1 MNQLQFIKLG
11 SVWDSTKKDKRG
23 MTYMQGSVEEDI
35 NLHKGDRIFIFRQFK
50 KTAKSPVANVMVGIQ
65 EPEPIVEEPFK
76 DEVATDP
83 DPWNE
88 PLNIQDS
95 GEPEK
100 EEPKKGGPIV
110 PEECPF

>member
-50 KTAKSPVANVMVGIQ
+50 KTAKSPVANVTIGVQ
-65 EPEPIVEEPFK
+65 NPEPIVEEPFK
-76 DEVATDP
+76 DDTTTDP

-88 PLNIQDS
+88 PLDVQ

-100 EEPKKGGPIV
+100 EEPKKDGGPIV
-110 PEECPF
+110 PDSCPF

>member
-1 MNQLQFIKLG
+1 
-11 SVWDSTKKDKRG
+11 
-23 MTYMQGSVEEDI
+23 MQGSVEEDI

-50 KTAKSPVANVMVGIQ
+50 KTAKSPVANVTIGIQ

-76 DEVATDP
+76 DDTTTDP

-88 PLNIQDS
+88 PLDIQ

-100 EEPKKGGPIV
+100 VEPKKGGPIV
-110 PEECPF
+110 PDECPF

>member
-1 MNQLQFIKLG
+1 MTFIKLG
-11 SVWDSTKKDKRG
+11 SVWDSTKKDRRG

-50 KTAKSPVANVMVGIQ
+50 KTAKSPVANVTVGIQ
-65 EPEPIVEEPFK
+65 EPEPIIEEPFK
-76 DEVATDP
+76 DEAATTDP

-88 PLNIQDS
+88 PLNIQDNT
-95 GEPEK
+95 EPEK

-110 PEECPF
+110 PDECPF